1 MAIRVKPILIHLPKG
16 MSELPESQKMTD
28 VQQVHQTPTPPS
40 KPFQRSGDN
49 KGNHGRGKHQQ
60 PKFPKLM
67 GDIDQMGGGRLLY
80 LGQKPR
86 MIPLS
91 QRCSRIL
98 RENSDATSERGRTIS
113 GKFVMVKLSRL
124 QQSLKV
130 DWERAKMSSTG

>member
-1 MAIRVKPILIHLPKG
+1 

-67 GDIDQMGGGRLLY
+67 GDIDQMGGGASSV
-80 LGQKPR
+80 PR
-86 MIPLS
+86 TKTA
-91 QRCSRIL
+91 
-98 RENSDATSERGRTIS
+98 DDTSLT
-113 GKFVMVKLSRL
+113 
-124 QQSLKV
+124 
-130 DWERAKMSSTG
+130 KM